1 MDTNSIYELINKE
14 KDICEKDI
22 FSLINKAKTYHVNN
36 VDISK
41 FYDLENDYNRFKLD
55 DSTQRYNLNKE
66 IIDYK
71 LSLLHQF
78 INDLEEEKKFLDYKV
93 EKEHAL
99 NEREYNEYLTNV
111 VARTDYINKWYN
123 EYINK

>member
-1 MDTNSIYELINKE
+1 MDSNSIYELINKE

-78 INDLEEEKKFLDYKV
+78 INDLEEEKRFLDFKV
-93 EKEHAL
+93 EKEHEL
-99 NEREYNEYLTNV
+99 SDREYNEYLANV
-111 VARTDYINKWYN
+111 VARTDYVNKWYS
-123 EYINK
+123 EFINK